1 MLKTLTFDAHLVPL
15 ILNGS
20 KTTTW
25 RLFDDKDLQSGDRVE
40 FLGRPEKKSFALAKI
55 IEVIEKRFQDLDE
68 TDWVGHEKFSS
79 DDEMYRWYSEAYKAE
94 VGPGTLLKIVHFE
107 IKDKIV

>member
-1 MLKTLTFDAHLVPL
+1 MPKTLTFDAHLVPL

-25 RLFDDKDLQSGDRVE
+25 RLFDDKDLQKGDVVD
-40 FLGRPEKKSFALAKI
+40 FLGRPEKKRFATAQI
-55 IEVIEKRFQDLDE
+55 TEVVEKRFQDLDE
-68 TDWVGHEKFSS
+68 TDWAGHEKFSS
-79 DDEMYRWYSEAYKAE
+79 EDEMYRWYSEAYKKE

-107 IKDKIV
+107 VKERIG